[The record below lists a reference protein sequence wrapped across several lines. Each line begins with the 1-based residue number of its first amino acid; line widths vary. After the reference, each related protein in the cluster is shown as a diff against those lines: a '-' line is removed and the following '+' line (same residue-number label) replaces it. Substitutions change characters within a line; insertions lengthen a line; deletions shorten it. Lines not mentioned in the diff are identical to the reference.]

1 MRNPMHSVHFTAAC
15 VSSYDVPEF
24 RMLSSSLAE
33 ALRIGVQRAVGLQE
47 TEL

>member
-1 MRNPMHSVHFTAAC
+1 MHSVHFS